1 MVNSPQSDLN
11 QSLKIVSNDHD
22 KRKHREISSV
32 QSRIDVSNSHMALQI
47 LVVITPLMNDQD

>member
-1 MVNSPQSDLN
+1 MVNSRPLDLN
-11 QSLKIVSNDHD
+11 RSLKITSHDHD

-32 QSRIDVSNSHMALQI
+32 RSRIDVSNSHMALQI